1 MSVQKKRKSSN
12 RKKLPEKLNMNKL
25 QDESVQIQI
34 RCTINEKLGST
45 DSTSLNIEESWET
58 FKIAFLDT
66 LKEVCGTKKTRGRN
80 RKVTAWWKKEVKH
93 AIREKKR
100 LYKIW
105 VKSKDEEDY
114 IKYRQARRHM

>member
-1 MSVQKKRKSSN
+1 MH
-12 RKKLPEKLNMNKL
+12 KL

-45 DSTSLNIEESWET
+45 DSTTINIEESWET
-58 FKIAFLDT
+58 FKISLLDT

-80 RKVTAWWKKEVKH
+80 RKVTAWRNKEVKD

-100 LYKIW
+100 LYQMKRITSSID
-105 VKSKDEEDY
+105 KQEDTVQ
-114 IKYRQARRHM
+114 KL

>member
-1 MSVQKKRKSSN
+1 MH
-12 RKKLPEKLNMNKL
+12 KL

-45 DSTSLNIEESWET
+45 DSTTINIEESWET
-58 FKIAFLDT
+58 CKISLLDT

-80 RKVTAWWKKEVKH
+80 RKATAWWNKEVKD

-100 LYKIW
+100 LYQMKRITSSID
-105 VKSKDEEDY
+105 KQEDTVQ
-114 IKYRQARRHM
+114 KL

>member
-80 RKVTAWWKKEVKH
+80 RKVTAWWKKEVKD